1 MIEFEEYISVLTVLS
16 SKNPSFYTLCKTIEM
31 SNLPP
36 VEKRKTLE
44 DLIAE
49 DARSPIPTLVQP
61 NTITGNLPPPQNLA
75 GIPHSH
81 LVTDG

>member
-1 MIEFEEYISVLTVLS
+1 
-16 SKNPSFYTLCKTIEM
+16 M

-75 GIPHSH
+75 GILLSH

>member
-1 MIEFEEYISVLTVLS
+1 
-16 SKNPSFYTLCKTIEM
+16 M
-31 SNLPP
+31 SLPP

-61 NTITGNLPPPQNLA
+61 NTISGSLPPPSQNLS
-75 GIPHSH
+75 GDSPTILNHGF
-81 LVTDG
+81 LLF